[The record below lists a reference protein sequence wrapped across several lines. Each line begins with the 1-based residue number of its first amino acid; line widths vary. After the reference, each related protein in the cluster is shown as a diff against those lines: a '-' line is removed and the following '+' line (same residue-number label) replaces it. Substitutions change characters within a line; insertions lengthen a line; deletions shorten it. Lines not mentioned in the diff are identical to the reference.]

1 MSAAG
6 LRQQLSLDNL
16 QSRIKAHEFLVLL
29 LKKRVQAD
37 HAGTILQIQTMFTK
51 LSVNSQRLRKLQQLL
66 PKLVTARLELVFD
79 KIRANSWAVEERR
92 LALEAVIIRSL
103 LKQAMQVWFK
113 EVSGHLM
120 LGRLVHIIQSYQT
133 KLYYKKAIV
142 NWRNHLESTTK
153 ELKRNSKL
161 NAVLEKQVYLRSGFH
176 QFRQRIQQGFRVR

>member
-1 MSAAG
+1 M
-6 LRQQLSLDNL
+6 
-16 QSRIKAHEFLVLL
+16 
-29 LKKRVQAD
+29 
-37 HAGTILQIQTMFTK
+37 
-51 LSVNSQRLRKLQQLL
+51 
-66 PKLVTARLELVFD
+66 FD

-103 LKQAMQVWFK
+103 LKQAMQVWFR
-113 EVSGHLM
+113 EISGQLM

-176 QFRQRIQQGFRVR
+176 QFRQRIQ